1 MTLDLENINI
11 YDIKE
16 IRTEKTGSLE
26 EYGAVGGGVRAKDW
40 CTWWTFSF

>member
-16 IRTEKTGSLE
+16 IGTEKTRSLE

-40 CTWWTFSF
+40 QSI